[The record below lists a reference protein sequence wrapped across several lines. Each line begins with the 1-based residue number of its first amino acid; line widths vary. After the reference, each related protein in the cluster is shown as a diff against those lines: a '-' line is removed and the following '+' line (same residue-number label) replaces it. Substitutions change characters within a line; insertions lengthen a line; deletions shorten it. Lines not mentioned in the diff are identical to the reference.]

1 MSRLTEAGLLRVWEE
16 GQARSPAGRALLLAT
31 AAAGER
37 ADPDAVAELPIGRR
51 NELLLELQELCFGST
66 LPCVV
71 TCPGCE
77 ESLDVSITVDE
88 LRFGDSFG
96 NEGQLAETVQIGG
109 IELGLRALTSA
120 DLLSV
125 DPAAPDAGQALL
137 SRCVTTTEHVPEQ
150 AFDEIAARL
159 RELDPQADLELP
171 LECPECGHGWRA
183 WIDLADH
190 VWAEI
195 EAYGRRLVHEV
206 CALATAFG
214 WTEAD
219 VLAVSPARRRLYL
232 EATAQ

>member
-1 MSRLTEAGLLRVWEE
+1 MSGLTEADLLRVWEE
-16 GQARSPAGRALLLAT
+16 GHARSPVGRALLLAT

-37 ADPDAVAELPIGRR
+37 ADPDAVAELPLGRR

-88 LRFGDSFG
+88 LRFG
-96 NEGQLAETVQIGG
+96 NESRLSETVRIGG
-109 IELGLRALTSA
+109 IELELRALTSV

-125 DPAAPDAGQALL
+125 DPAAPDARQALL
-137 SRCVTTTEHVPEQ
+137 SRCVTAVEDVPEQ

-159 RELDPQADLELP
+159 RDLDPQADLELP

-190 VWAEI
+190 LWSEI

-219 VLAVSPARRRLYL
+219 VLAVSPARRKLYL
-232 EATAQ
+232 EATAP

>member
-1 MSRLTEAGLLRVWEE
+1 MTGLTEAGLLRVWDE

-37 ADPDAVAELPIGRR
+37 ADPDAVAELPLGRR
-51 NELLLELQELCFGST
+51 NELLLDLQELCFGPA

-71 TCPGCE
+71 MCPGCE
-77 ESLDVSITVDE
+77 ESLDVSVTVDE
-88 LRFGDSFG
+88 LRFG
-96 NEGQLAETVQIGG
+96 NEGPLAETVRIGG
-109 IELGLRALTSA
+109 IELELRALTSA

-125 DPAAPDAGQALL
+125 DPSAPEARQALL
-137 SRCVTTTEHVPEQ
+137 SRCVSTLEPLPEQ

-159 RELDPQADLELP
+159 RDLDPQADLELP
-171 LECPECGHGWRA
+171 LECPECGHAWRA
-183 WIDLADH
+183 WIDLAEH
-190 VWAEI
+190 LWAEI
-195 EAYGRRLVHEV
+195 DAYGRRLVHEV

-232 EATAQ
+232 EASVT